1 MKNSN
6 NQSKKQWLQR
16 KKPATG
22 VFISPHQPTI
32 VFLTVC
38 TKNRIQWLTQAEVH
52 ELLVDVWK
60 QANAW
65 LVGYYLLM
73 PDHVHLFCSPMDM
86 ITTLDNWVTYWKRLF
101 SKKHSE
107 PTWKWQSQK
116 WDTRLR
122 RTDSYEEKWNYVR
135 HNPVRKNLVAN
146 PDDWPYQGMLNELR
160 W

>member
-6 NQSKKQWLQR
+6 NQSKKQWPQR

-22 VFISPHQPTI
+22 VFISPDQPTI

-38 TKNRIQWLTQAEVH
+38 TKNRIQWLAQAEVH
-52 ELLVDVWK
+52 ELLVNVWK

-73 PDHVHLFCSPMDM
+73 PDHVHLFCAPKDM
-86 ITTLDNWVTYWKRLF
+86 VTPLDNWVTYWKRLF

-107 PTWKWQSQK
+107 PNWKWQSQK

-122 RTDSYEEKWNYVR
+122 RTESYEEKWNYVR
-135 HNPVRKNLVAN
+135 HNPVRKNLVTN
-146 PDDWPYQGMLNELR
+146 PDDWPYQGVSNELR